1 MPRTGRPRSF
11 DQDQVVEGALELFWR
26 RGYTA
31 TSLRDLKG
39 GLGILPG
46 SLYAAY
52 GDKHTLF
59 LRALERYVNAARGQ
73 AAEVAAEG
81 PFLPRIRELLLSV
94 LQAAQTTPGRG
105 CMLGNTAA
113 ELLPEDQAALQL
125 VHGGFGA
132 LENGLEEALKA
143 AQQSGEVRPDIDC
156 GAQARLLLAL
166 MQGLHILARAE
177 ADPRR
182 LTDAIDAA
190 LTALTVQHET
200 DHSDQTH

>member
-39 GLGILPG
+39 ELGVLPG

-59 LRALERYVNAARGQ
+59 LRALERYVDAARGQ
-73 AAEVAAEG
+73 AAEFAAEG
-81 PFLPRIRELLLSV
+81 PVLPRIRELLLSV

-113 ELLPEDQAALQL
+113 ELLPEDQAARQL

-132 LENGLEEALKA
+132 LENGLEQALKA
-143 AQQSGEVRPDIDC
+143 GQLSGEVRPDIDC

-177 ADPRR
+177 ADPPR

-190 LTALTVQHET
+190 LAAVTVQHET
-200 DHSDQTH
+200 DHSDQPH